1 MWLLGQQEHIL
12 SSRTQAGG
20 SRGPTRG
27 RKRRWVQVR
36 ARPLWGW
43 SRMALAGSGRAGG
56 QGAAGGPALDGGGA
70 PSHPAGDA
78 GTEARGPSPSPP
90 RPCPARTR
98 GHCRGRGDSLAR
110 PSPAGRPAAAFPRGP
125 NLRATSHNVWEERRP
140 PGPGAGRCAKVHR
153 GCPRRAAHPHSA
165 TFPQVGWA
173 PGARAHGG
181 RPSLR
186 SLLPLPE
193 ARLYTVLGS
202 SSSRRDKG
210 RGSRSH
216 FHHKPGQAPA
226 LGAVLRTGGGKVP

>member
-27 RKRRWVQVR
+27 RKRRWVQVW
-36 ARPLWGW
+36 ARPVGLEQNGPCQERTGRWPG
-43 SRMALAGSGRAGG
+43 GS
-56 QGAAGGPALDGGGA
+56 
-70 PSHPAGDA
+70 
-78 GTEARGPSPSPP
+78 
-90 RPCPARTR
+90 
-98 GHCRGRGDSLAR
+98 
-110 PSPAGRPAAAFPRGP
+110 
-125 NLRATSHNVWEERRP
+125 W
-140 PGPGAGRCAKVHR
+140 GPGAGRGGGLPPTRLGMLGLRPASVPGSHTRPLPGAWGQPGQAKS
-153 GCPRRAAHPHSA
+153 RRAASGRFPAWPQPAGHLPQRVGRAETPRARGRSLRKGPQGPPQASCPPTLA

-226 LGAVLRTGGGKVP
+226 LGAVLRTGGKVP

>member
-1 MWLLGQQEHIL
+1 MVTGATGAHPEQQDTGGWQPRTDTRQEAALGPGAGPSSVGLEQNGPCQE
-12 SSRTQAGG
+12 RTGRWPGG
-20 SRGPTRG
+20 SWGPGAG
-27 RKRRWVQVR
+27 R
-36 ARPLWGW
+36 
-43 SRMALAGSGRAGG
+43 
-56 QGAAGGPALDGGGA
+56 GGGA

-153 GCPRRAAHPHSA
+153 GRPRRAAHPHSA

-226 LGAVLRTGGGKVP
+226 LGAVLRTGGKVP